1 MLLID
6 DFDFEL
12 PEDLVAKYPPE
23 KRGDSRLLY
32 YNRETQEAQSCKV
45 GHHTFN
51 EISSFLKAGDVLV
64 RNITRV
70 LPARFFVIDKEK
82 PLNKEI
88 EVLLVKEVEP
98 LRWLALVK
106 PAKKIKS
113 EPRLYQI
120 QDSLYEVSICRTILE
135 GESSE
140 LSVLVEFP
148 SLEIFLSIINHYALM
163 PIPPYLQRK
172 AENIDKERYQTVYS
186 RDEKCLG
193 TSIAAPTAGLHF
205 TDEII
210 AQLSA
215 MGVTFI
221 DLNLDVGIGTFKPVS
236 VSRVE
241 DHKMHF
247 ETYSISEENWLQLQ
261 KAKAE
266 GRRVIAVGTTSLRCL
281 ESVAMTGNLS
291 GATNLFVYPGN
302 FKFQVIDGL
311 LTNFHL
317 PKSTLLLLV
326 SALIG
331 IDKMKELYKIAIE
344 NKYRFFSYGD
354 CCLIL

>member
-23 KRGDSRLLY
+23 KRGNSRLLY
-32 YNRETQEAQSCKV
+32 YNRETQEAQSCKI

-51 EISSFLKAGDVLV
+51 EISSFLKTGDVLV

-70 LPARFFVIDKEK
+70 LAARFFVVDKEK

-98 LRWLALVK
+98 LCWLALVK
-106 PAKKIKS
+106 PGKKIKS
-113 EPRLYQI
+113 EPRLYQV
-120 QDSLYEVSICRTILE
+120 QGSVCEVSIYKTLVE
-135 GESSE
+135 KEFHD
-140 LSVLVEFP
+140 LSIIVEFP
-148 SLEIFLSIINHYALM
+148 SPEVFLSIINNHASM

-172 AENIDKERYQTVYS
+172 AEDIDKERYQTVYS
-186 RDEKCLG
+186 DDKNSLG

-210 AQLSA
+210 VELLSK
-215 MGVTFI
+215 GVTFI

-247 ETYSISEENWLQLQ
+247 EAYSISKENWSQLQ
-261 KAKAE
+261 KAKSE
-266 GRRVIAVGTTSLRCL
+266 GRRIIAVGTTSLRCL
-281 ESVAMTGNLS
+281 ESVAITGNLS
-291 GATNLFVYPGN
+291 GTTDLFVYPGN
-302 FKFQVIDGL
+302 FQFQVIDGL

-326 SALIG
+326 SALVG
-331 IDKMKELYKIAIE
+331 IDNMKEIYRIAVE